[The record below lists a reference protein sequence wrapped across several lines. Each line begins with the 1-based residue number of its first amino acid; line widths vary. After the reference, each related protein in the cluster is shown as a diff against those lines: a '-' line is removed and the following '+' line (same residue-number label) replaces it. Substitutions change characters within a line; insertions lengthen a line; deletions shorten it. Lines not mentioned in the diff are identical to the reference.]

1 MIRGLRH
8 QGCNHLNF
16 TRANHVIDVGVFRE
30 RPDAPQGRVGDAGLY
45 ERFHPGAGEHAL
57 DFPGREESVPLM
69 RSLRQPS
76 EDILGA
82 DDCKQE
88 GFHRSIERCDEQN
101 PVRL

>member
-1 MIRGLRH
+1 MIRAGF
-8 QGCNHLNF
+8 LNF
-16 TRANHVIDVGVFRE
+16 ARANHVVDIGVFRE
-30 RPDAPQGRVGDAGLY
+30 RPNAPQGRVGDAGLH
-45 ERFHPGAGEHAL
+45 ERFHPGADKHVF
-57 DFPGREESVPLM
+57 DFLRREEFVPSM
-69 RSLRQPS
+69 RSLWQPS